1 MEKYEL
7 LYIVPAKYTDS
18 EISSLMEKVKGMVV
32 TAGGNV
38 TEMHNLGKRKLAYS
52 IGQVRNGNYILNYF
66 SAEPSALAKLN
77 DTLRLSTDIV
87 RHLVVSRDKYLVKIP
102 SLVEVETARG
112 EDGERPRAMAVAPVA
127 PKVQAAVIPKDP
139 MSMEELDKKLD
150 EILTEE
156 VL

>member
-1 MEKYEL
+1 MENYEL
-7 LYIVPAKYTDS
+7 LYIVPAKYTDA
-18 EISSLMEKVKGMVV
+18 ELDSLMEKVKGMVA

-38 TEMHNLGKRKLAYS
+38 TEMHSLGKRKLAYA
-52 IGQVRNGNYILNYF
+52 IGQVRNGNYVLNYF
-66 SAEPSALAKLN
+66 QAEPASLAKLN

-87 RHLVVSRDKYLVKIP
+87 RHLVVVRDKYLVKIP
-102 SLVEVETARG
+102 SLVEVEASRG
-112 EDGERPRAMAVAPVA
+112 EDEERTRAVAA
-127 PKVQAAVIPKDP
+127 PIVRVQAPVVPKDP

>member
-7 LYIVPAKYTDS
+7 LYVIPAKYTDA
-18 EISSLMEKVKGMVV
+18 EIVPLMEKVKGLVA

-38 TEMHNLGKRKLAYS
+38 SEMHDLGKRKLAYP
-52 IGQVRNGNYILNYF
+52 IRHVRYGNYILTYF
-66 SAEPSALAKLN
+66 EAEPSMLAKLN
-77 DTLRLSTDIV
+77 DTLRLSTDII
-87 RHLVVSRDKYLVKIP
+87 RHLVVARDPYLTKIP
-102 SLVEVETARG
+102 SLAEVETARV
-112 EDGERPRAMAVAPVA
+112 EDGGRPRAA
-127 PKVQAAVIPKDP
+127 IPPAQKPLPIVSHDS